1 MHLNLIDKMMLA
13 KRYKKYK
20 DGGPFGQ
27 SQEDMELANGI
38 GQAGALVGSLADS
51 LGPANE
57 YGKKSMASNV
67 LGNAGKMAAM
77 GANFGPWGAGI
88 GAAAGV
94 VTGLIANGQQKKIET
109 QLINQKDLRQRT
121 LAKRYTAAR
130 IASDPTA
137 VSGDVNTA
145 LNGYYAAGGNMSND
159 PIYHPNGDLIGSM
172 NNGKFIKSPSTLGLK
187 PETTKWLSDDTG
199 VDAYLGKKYG
209 QSYRGRG
216 TYTPAEVAPSKID
229 YSQFT
234 PDRTITSRIP
244 VYNNNGTTVMQDTY
258 ADGQQNVTYQNNK
271 TKQLNANPWH
281 ANTDGT
287 IDFNAKGAL
296 DLKKAATGTASLKNG
311 MVTRLAA
318 GGSMNVSN
326 QQIQGGT
333 ATPLNDSAAQF
344 NGPSHEEGGIQI
356 PGKSAEVEGKETTNG
371 DYVFSEQLGFAKL
384 HKPIAKAIG
393 VIEKKTLSPERV
405 ASIQYLK
412 GRENNLK
419 LSQEY
424 VKQMY
429 GLN

>member
-1 MHLNLIDKMMLA
+1 MMLA
-13 KRYKKYK
+13 KRYKKYQYGSNMN
-20 DGGPFGQ
+20 DADEALQTGVN
-27 SQEDMELANGI
+27 SAI
-38 GQAGALVGSLADS
+38 QAGANAIVPGAGAVMQAGAGLVDAVAPPDKYGEQNKAASLIKGSFS
-51 LGPANE
+51 G
-57 YGKKSMASNV
+57 GTIGMI
-67 LGNAGKMAAM
+67 MAASSWKKQHERAM
-77 GANFGPWGAGI
+77 RLKDQESLNNNR
-88 GAAAGV
+88 
-94 VTGLIANGQQKKIET
+94 IAE
-109 QLINQKDLRQRT
+109 RQ
-121 LAKRYTAAR
+121 TAAR
-130 IASDPTA
+130 VSSDPTA
-137 VSGDVNTA
+137 VSGNTGT
-145 LNGYYAAGGNMSND
+145 LMNGYYAAGGQLRND

-209 QSYRGRG
+209 QSYQGRG

-234 PDRTITSRIP
+234 PDKTITSRVP
-244 VYNNNGTTVMQDTY
+244 VYNNDKQIVYQDTY
-258 ADGQQNVTYQNNK
+258 GNNRQDVTYQDKK
-271 TKQLNANPWH
+271 TGRLNATPWH
-281 ANTDGT
+281 VTNDRQV
-287 IDFNAKGAL
+287 NYN
-296 DLKKAATGTASLKNG
+296 ATGSLNLTKPPTASVIK
-311 MVTRLAA
+311 LAT
-318 GGSMNVSN
+318 GGSMNVAN

-333 ATPLNDSAAQF
+333 ATPLNNSAAQF

-393 VIEKKTLSPERV
+393 IIEKKTLSPERV
-405 ASIQYLK
+405 TSIQYLK